1 MLLTLWNT
9 FLFPK
14 YGHSRGLYAF
24 WELTVLRHVAT
35 PEGGAAP
42 GETEAL
48 WEEALEK
55 RITQVTSHQSEAVH
69 AECQCALAKTRLFD
83 HPKEFSN

>member
-1 MLLTLWNT
+1 LLLSLWNT

-14 YGHSRGLYAF
+14 YGHSRRLYAF
-24 WELTVLRHVAT
+24 WELTLLRHITA

-48 WEEALEK
+48 WEEALWK
-55 RITQVTSHQSEAVH
+55 RITRATSHQSEAVH
-69 AECQCALAKTRLFD
+69 AECQSALAKTWLFD
-83 HPKEFSN
+83 HPKGFYN